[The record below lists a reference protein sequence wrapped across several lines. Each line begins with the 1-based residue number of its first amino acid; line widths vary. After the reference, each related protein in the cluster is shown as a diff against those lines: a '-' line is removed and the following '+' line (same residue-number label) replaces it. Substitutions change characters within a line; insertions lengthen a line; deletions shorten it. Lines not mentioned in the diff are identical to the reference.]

1 MADAWWT
8 SGLKA
13 MGEAAQQAAQA
24 AQEAALEAQASAQA
38 TLAKGGVDKMLDQ
51 ALESGTKLV
60 QDMSLEPEGT
70 GSSWDAPYAPPAG
83 AASELPD
90 VPTTT
95 SAAPVSA
102 AERDQAAE
110 VLRATAAEALGEL
123 EQVRDELQA
132 ALREREGLEDRLA
145 RAEAGSRKEQAAG
158 QAALEAAEAAR
169 AALAQEL
176 AEVRAT
182 GPTAE
187 EERALRE
194 QLEAEAAAREALE
207 RSAAEET
214 RRLEAELQKLRAAAS
229 KAAARPAEG
238 GGKKGRKGK
247 KGGKGPGKDPG
258 ALEKDLQKDLAA
270 AAARAEALERSVDD
284 LQGQNAKLVALNR
297 GLEGQ
302 VAQLA
307 KGAEEG
313 GGAKTADLLGSLKD
327 LVAENADAQSETSGA
342 FMKLQDLALEA
353 AALLDKG
360 EEEAAA
366 LKAADVAQKE
376 ALAALQAQVE
386 QLEAQRGELSA
397 HEAEIAQLR
406 KTVGERDAEISAIQ
420 DGATAASSMASES
433 VKESKKQVEELT
445 RALAAKDER
454 LAALE
459 AGAGGAAA
467 AIVELEAENAAVK
480 GQLEAAT
487 AGQEG
492 SEAQVAEQ
500 SGVIEDLRAQLSAK
514 DEARE
519 EAVAGAVKEAL
530 ARQEEEAEATTLEAC
545 EVLQRR
551 FKEVEG
557 DLVAQIEDLQ
567 QALQDSEAEVHAMNA
582 VADELDQAKKA
593 KELLQQGAKA
603 KDDSLGDLQDE
614 VAALKAKL
622 SEQEQ
627 SADVRS
633 KRFLVVQN
641 SFKAKEDTF
650 VGTIEQ
656 LEAKVQ
662 ALEEAAPRAEEEN
675 RKLRLELEDLKE
687 TESEMARS
695 SEAERQQREKAE
707 GEVKAANA
715 RYEELK
721 GALSRANMLIGELKS
736 EGEAQSHQLQVLEA
750 QTAGRGGDAAR
761 HAALQDE
768 LDKARGDLAE
778 AVEKAHI
785 CEQRS
790 NAAEMAKINLSLQLA
805 ELTDAREAAAEG
817 GDAAGGAP
825 APAEAAGDAPGT
837 DVAELSKLEL
847 LEKLQVEQQRNKELA
862 WQVKMAAE
870 PEEGTGAGS
879 LLGSL
884 LGGVLG

>member
-70 GSSWDAPYAPPAG
+70 GSSWDAPYAPPAA

-123 EQVRDELQA
+123 EQVRNELQA

-145 RAEAGSRKEQAAG
+145 RAEAGARKEQAAG

-176 AEVRAT
+176 AEVRAA

-214 RRLEAELQKLRAAAS
+214 QRLEAELQKLRAAAS

-258 ALEKDLQKDLAA
+258 ALEKDLAA
-270 AAARAEALERSVDD
+270 AAARAEALERSVED
-284 LQGQNAKLVALNR
+284 LQGQNAKLAALNR

-406 KTVGERDAEISAIQ
+406 KTVGERAAEISAIQ

-433 VKESKKQVEELT
+433 VKESKKQVDELT

-467 AIVELEAENAAVK
+467 AIAELEAENAAVK

-487 AGQEG
+487 AGREG

-641 SFKAKEDTF
+641 SFKAKEDAF

-721 GALSRANMLIGELKS
+721 GALSRANTLIRELKS

-825 APAEAAGDAPGT
+825 APAGAAGDAPGT